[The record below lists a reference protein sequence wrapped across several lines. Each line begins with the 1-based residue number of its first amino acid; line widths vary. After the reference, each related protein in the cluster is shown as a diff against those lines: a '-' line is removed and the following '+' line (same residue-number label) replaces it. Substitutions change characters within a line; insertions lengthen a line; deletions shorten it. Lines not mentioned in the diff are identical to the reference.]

1 MSSNGHIEIKTD
13 HPALEIHQETEQE
26 KEFIDAGGDAPA
38 VPAPLKPARKKG
50 VCPVDKMSENQIQDA
65 CDRIVMGSTVSEVAK
80 ELNVSPMAL
89 SRKVKERMGIL
100 YMRRWQQSI
109 NFDALRAE
117 KILHSAM
124 ERIDESPKWGKLAL
138 EVLSYRSRVLGFE
151 NQTVGETS
159 IRVAG
164 MSQSEIFA
172 EIKKKL

>member
-1 MSSNGHIEIKTD
+1 MARNGHIEIKTD

-26 KEFIDAGGDAPA
+26 TEFIDSGKDAPA
-38 VPAPLKPARKKG
+38 VPSVLKRGRKYEI
-50 VCPVDKMSENQIQDA
+50 CPIEKLSENQINDA
-65 CDRIVMGSTVSEVAK
+65 CDRIVMGSTVAQVAK
-80 ELNVSPMAL
+80 ELGVNTTAL

-109 NFDALRAE
+109 HFDALRAE

-124 ERIDESPKWGKLAL
+124 DRLDESPKWGKLAL
-138 EVLSYRSRVLGFE
+138 EVLAYRSRILGFE
-151 NQTVGETS
+151 NQKMEETS